1 VEKKIA
7 GLIVAGGQGARMGA
21 EKPLRP
27 FMAGVLLDAVIARVG
42 PQVSCLALN
51 VHAEA
56 VARYRA
62 RSAELPIVADRGPAM
77 GPLAGLLAGLAWLND
92 QQRCDWLA
100 LFPCDTPFL
109 PRQLVAML
117 ASVKQDDC
125 VPRPVVAFAEGHV
138 QSLCSLWPAT
148 AFDSV
153 IGNCDSVRDALSTLG
168 ALHYDFGDT
177 GAAFFN
183 VNTPEDLAEAERLA
197 PLYP

>member
-1 VEKKIA
+1 
-7 GLIVAGGQGARMGA
+7 
-21 EKPLRP
+21 
-27 FMAGVLLDAVIARVG
+27 
-42 PQVSCLALN
+42 
-51 VHAEA
+51 
-56 VARYRA
+56 
-62 RSAELPIVADRGPAM
+62 M

-109 PRQLVAML
+109 PRQLVTML
-117 ASVKQDDC
+117 ASVKQDDRA
-125 VPRPVVAFAEGHV
+125 PRPVVALAEGHA

-148 AFDSV
+148 VFNSAK
-153 IGNCDSVRDALSTLG
+153 IENCQSVRDALSALE